1 MSEGLK
7 RYLKMQVTMNRL
19 TREQVIAKYPEMEE
33 ELNKED

>member
-19 TREQVIAKYPEMEE
+19 TREQVIEKYPEMEE